1 MDRPEIM
8 KVLMPVSVEKAAD
21 GTKTFIVTK
30 EIIDRDRDKVMV
42 GGLDLKGFKENP
54 VMLWS
59 HDRNVPAI
67 GTWKSI
73 RKTRIDGV
81 PAITM
86 SPEFSQS
93 ENHTLARIVSDLVD
107 EGVIKAVSVSFRP
120 DWETIKFVE
129 PKGKKKGYNVI
140 NNGDVHEVSF
150 VNIGA
155 NPAALGKALS
165 DGKISQED
173 VDIYN
178 NTIVVEEEEEEELDL
193 EKKIHEQEVIIA
205 EQALLLKEKE
215 MDEEV
220 EDDLYKELFDAFGV
234 PAPDGEAHGQHT
246 DGEDTLIEDIITT
259 LKQ

>member
-1 MDRPEIM
+1 MMNRPETM
-8 KVLMPVSVEKAAD
+8 KMLMPFEIQKAAD
-21 GTKTFIVTK
+21 GKKTFIATK
-30 EIIDRDRDKVMV
+30 EIIDRDGDKVMV

-59 HDRNVPAI
+59 HDRTVPAI
-67 GTWKSI
+67 GTWTSI
-73 RKTRIDGV
+73 RKTKIDGV

-86 SPEFSQS
+86 QPEFTKS
-93 ENHTLARIVSDLVD
+93 ENHTLARIINDLVD
-107 EGVIKAVSVSFRP
+107 EGVIKAVSISFRP

-129 PKGKKKGYNVI
+129 GKGKQKGHNII

-165 DGKISQED
+165 DGKITQED
-173 VDIYN
+173 IDIYN
-178 NTIVVEEEEEEELDL
+178 SSIEEEEVDL
-193 EKKIHEQEVIIA
+193 LKKIKEQEILIA

-215 MDEEV
+215 MDEEI
-220 EDDLYKELFDAFGV
+220 ESEFYESIYEAFGV
-234 PAPDGEAHGQHT
+234 SAPDGEAHEQHT
-246 DGEDTLIEDIITT
+246 SEDDTLIDDIITT